1 MPATIVYHCYAKG
14 PERYILQYEDSIQGR
29 MAAYAALVRWE
40 RERELSFDC
49 QDMMRLARIIAPQ
62 DAGPVAERR
71 ERTAPPAFIRRLV
84 VVTWAAACGVVIYF
98 AGKASGKL

>member
-1 MPATIVYHCYAKG
+1 MPATIVYRCYCRG

-49 QDMMRLARIIAPQ
+49 QDMMRLARVIAPQ

-84 VVTWAAACGVVIYF
+84 AVTALAFYAAAVWMCRR
-98 AGKASGKL
+98 